1 MSSLIEDINFP
12 HDPLQ
17 QWLDLEIMH
26 RVSNGRMNM
35 RSNLPLAQLERGG
48 GVALYRQI
56 QHSLMEQI
64 RSGAFKPSE
73 PLPSVEEVATR
84 YGVSLMTARQAVRS
98 LCDLGV
104 IYSQQGKGT
113 FISRAKVEKNLRR
126 VLSFTEEMKLRGST
140 SSSRVLSL
148 RLAAPGKEIR
158 KALELNTGEKVYRL
172 HRVRIADNLPMGV
185 ECSWIP
191 ALSCPD
197 LPDLLEPGA
206 SLYRTLAQRYGIQLS
221 SASEVVEVGKAS
233 AEEARLLRIAQRS
246 PVFLFTR
253 TSFLESGKPAEY
265 VKSTFRGD
273 RYRIVYRLNRLNAVL
288 PGSSGDL

>member
-1 MSSLIEDINFP
+1 MKLRPI
-12 HDPLQ
+12 
-17 QWLDLEIMH
+17 
-26 RVSNGRMNM
+26 
-35 RSNLPLAQLERGG
+35 LPSAPLERGS

-56 QHSLMEQI
+56 QHGLMEQI
-64 RSGAFKPSE
+64 RSGKFKPSD
-73 PLPSVEEVATR
+73 PLPSVEEVAAR

-98 LCDLGV
+98 LVDLGV

-113 FISRAKVEKNLRR
+113 FISHGKVDKNLRR
-126 VLSFTEEMKLRGST
+126 VLSFTEEMRLRGAT
-140 SSSRVLSL
+140 SRSRLLSL
-148 RLAAPGKEIR
+148 RLAVAGKEVR
-158 KALELNTGEKVYRL
+158 KSLELGAGEKIYRL
-172 HRVRIADNLPMGV
+172 HRVRIADGVPMGV
-185 ECSWIP
+185 ECSWLP

-197 LPDLLEPGA
+197 LPDAFEPTA
-206 SLYRTLAQRYGIQLS
+206 SLYGILAERYRIQIS

-233 AEEARLLRIAQRS
+233 AEDARLLRIAPGS

-288 PGSSGDL
+288 PGS